1 MTKLGDAL
9 REKFRGDPKAV
20 LLALGLDQSL
30 LKENRMTAK
39 PTRLANVA
47 LQLTAAAIK
56 PFLAKDAKI
65 NLMPIFAGVTT
76 KNFKPKEIKIALD
89 AALKGK
95 LAKDA
100 EPHMGHI
107 GQLLDHIGEATDPKT
122 ADETVT
128 EEQRKAM
135 EAAAL
140 GNGGALGMP
149 ERATSYDAGMEN
161 LKGYL
166 KDKGMD
172 EDTIKGACDALG
184 LPKNALDESPEEK
197 EAREKEEKEKKAA
210 ADADVEEAKKKE
222 ADEKAA
228 KEAEMKDMVKK
239 PAMDAAIA
247 SAVAA
252 TTKSIRETER
262 GIRTALNEV
271 KPWVGEL
278 PATIAFDSA
287 TEVYRHAAGMIPSI
301 AASAKTLHA
310 DALLPVIQAQP
321 KPGARPTIVRD
332 ESSMGMDSAGKSFAE
347 RHPEAAR
354 IQNV

>member
-1 MTKLGDAL
+1 
-9 REKFRGDPKAV
+9 
-20 LLALGLDQSL
+20 
-30 LKENRMTAK
+30 MTAK

-107 GQLLDHIGEATDPKT
+107 GQLLDHIGEASDPKT
-122 ADETVT
+122 ADESVS

-135 EAAAL
+135 EAATL
-140 GNGGALGMP
+140 GTPAAIG
-149 ERATSYDAGMEN
+149 SYDAGMEN
-161 LKGYL
+161 LKGFL
-166 KDKGMD
+166 KTKGMG
-172 EDTIKGACDALG
+172 EDDIKAACDSLG

-197 EAREKEEKEKKAA
+197 EAREKKEKAA
-210 ADADVEEAKKKE
+210 ADSAEETAEEAKKAKE
-222 ADEKAA
+222 ALEA
-228 KEAEMKDMVKK
+228 KDAEMKDMVKK

-262 GIRTALNEV
+262 GIRTALVEV

-287 TEVYRHAAGMIPSI
+287 TEVYRHAAGMIPAI

-321 KPGARPTIVRD
+321 KPGARPTIVR
-332 ESSMGMDSAGKSFAE
+332 ESTLGMDGAGKSFAE

-354 IQNV
+354 IQTI